1 MNMVGLTKDNGEESF
16 KMPFLIKCPG
26 VIDSNTVSKEL
37 IMNIDFGPTLL
48 DFAGLDVPSTMKKV
62 LNHHLRIKIM

>member
-1 MNMVGLTKDNGEESF
+1 MYEESF

-48 DFAGLDVPSTMKKV
+48 DFAGLVVPSTMQGKSFKS
-62 LNHHLRIKIM
+62 